1 MATPVLMPRLSPT
14 MEEGVIAEWLVKEGD
29 SIETS
34 ALLCEIET
42 DKASMEYESPDEGK
56 VIKILAKT
64 GETIKV
70 DTLIAIIAEDGE
82 SVDIDS
88 FIKEHSSSSNGQA
101 AQTTESTAPEKQAET
116 PKTKTAASPASTS
129 DSRVKAS
136 PLAKSIA
143 KQKNINLTGIKGSGP
158 NGRIIAADIESA
170 PASTAAS
177 APAFV
182 SRPVLAGDEFEDI
195 KNSTM
200 RNVIA
205 KRLLESSQ
213 GAPEFFLT
221 IDVNMK
227 NAIAFRDQL
236 KAAFP
241 DIKVTYNDMVI
252 KATAMALRQNPKC
265 NASWRGD
272 SIRFH
277 KNIHIS
283 VAVAI
288 EDGLITPVIRNAD
301 MIGLAD
307 ISAQVRELAGRAK
320 DKKLQP
326 EEYTG
331 GTFSVS
337 NLGMFG
343 IEQFTSILNPPES
356 GIFAVGAVVEKAV
369 VENGQLLVGNSMKV
383 TMTCD
388 HRVIDGATGANLL
401 KDFKR
406 ILENPTALAL

>member
-14 MEEGVIAEWLVKEGD
+14 MEEGVIADWLVAEGD
-29 SIETS
+29 EIE
-34 ALLCEIET
+34 AAEVLCEIET
-42 DKASMEYESPDEGK
+42 DKASMEYEAPDEGK
-56 VIKILAKT
+56 IVKILAPT

-70 DTLIAIIAEDGE
+70 DTLIAIIAEEGE
-82 SVDIDS
+82 DVDIDA
-88 FIKEHSSSSNGQA
+88 FIAAHSGGGASAPKAEAKEESAPA
-101 AQTTESTAPEKQAET
+101 ATEAAPAAA
-116 PKTKTAASPASTS
+116 AASNAAAP

-136 PLAKSIA
+136 PLAKTIA
-143 KQKNINLTGIKGSGP
+143 ADKNIDLSSMAGSGP
-158 NGRIIAADIESA
+158 NGRIVKRDLENATPAAAAAA
-170 PASTAAS
+170 PRTQS
-177 APAFV
+177 
-182 SRPVLAGDEFEDI
+182 VLADGGHEDI

-221 IDVNMK
+221 IEINMDK
-227 NAIAFRDQL
+227 AVEMRTEL
-236 KAAFP
+236 KASFP
-241 DIKVTYNDMVI
+241 DHKVTFNDLVI
-252 KATAMALRQNPKC
+252 KATALALKKNPAC
-265 NASWRGD
+265 NAYWMGD
-272 SIRFH
+272 SIRRLNDVH
-277 KNIHIS
+277 VS

-301 MIGLAD
+301 RLGLAE
-307 ISAQVRELAGRAK
+307 ISAQVKDLATRAK
-320 DKKLQP
+320 DKKLAP

-356 GIFAVGAVVEKAV
+356 GIFAVGAIIEKPIV
-369 VENGQLLVGNSMKV
+369 KNGQFAVGHTMKI

-388 HRVIDGATGANLL
+388 HRVIDGATGAQLL
-401 KDFKR
+401 KDVKQY
-406 ILENPTALAL
+406 LENPFSLAL